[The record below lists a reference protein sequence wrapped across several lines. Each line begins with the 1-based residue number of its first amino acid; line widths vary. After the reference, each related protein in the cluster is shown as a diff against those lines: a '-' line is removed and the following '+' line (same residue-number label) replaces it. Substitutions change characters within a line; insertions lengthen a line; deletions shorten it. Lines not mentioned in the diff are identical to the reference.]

1 MYDRIFS
8 HIVAIP
14 RYKFS
19 LGTFLAPLIIRA
31 IPEFLAGPYPIGWD
45 VITYYVPNL
54 FDIASGNMNAWG
66 IIASTPVMYAIVVPI
81 YLLTGASPIL
91 IFKILGPILYGLLG
105 WSIFRFCQRRLQWQD
120 SKSFYAVLFASA
132 YFVMMRISWDAYRME
147 LGLAF
152 LLLAESIVDEIPS
165 RKSELNK
172 LTLLSLAVLSN
183 QLVGV
188 LVAGIL
194 VVSLLRTF
202 IRLHIVS

>member
-8 HIVAIP
+8 HIVALP

-19 LGTFLAPLIIRA
+19 LGTFLVPLIIRA

-91 IFKILGPILYGLLG
+91 IFKILGPILYG
-105 WSIFRFCQRRLQWQD
+105 D
-120 SKSFYAVLFASA
+120 
-132 YFVMMRISWDAYRME
+132 
-147 LGLAF
+147 
-152 LLLAESIVDEIPS
+152 
-165 RKSELNK
+165 RKSTRLN
-172 LTLLSLAVLSN
+172 SSH
-183 QLVGV
+183 
-188 LVAGIL
+188 
-194 VVSLLRTF
+194 S
-202 IRLHIVS
+202 SP